1 MNVALIL
8 AGGTDSRFKMN
19 IPKQFVNVNNRPVIV
34 YTLEIFQR
42 HPEIDEI
49 IVSCLDG
56 WQEMVRVYGK
66 QFNITNAG
74 QWYATMPADELADFL
89 DKNPDVKKDWDTKVG
104 DRMQKIVFIG
114 QHLDRKAIEAE
125 LDKCLAE

>member
-1 MNVALIL
+1 MRALGLDPGTTRRNPTGVALVVWPL
-8 AGGTDSRFKMN
+8 AAE
-19 IPKQFVNVNNRPVIV
+19 RPQLLGA
-34 YTLEIFQR
+34 TALL
-42 HPEIDEI
+42 PE
-49 IVSCLDG
+49 
-56 WQEMVRVYGK
+56 
-66 QFNITNAG
+66 
-74 QWYATMPADELADFL
+74 PAESLADFL